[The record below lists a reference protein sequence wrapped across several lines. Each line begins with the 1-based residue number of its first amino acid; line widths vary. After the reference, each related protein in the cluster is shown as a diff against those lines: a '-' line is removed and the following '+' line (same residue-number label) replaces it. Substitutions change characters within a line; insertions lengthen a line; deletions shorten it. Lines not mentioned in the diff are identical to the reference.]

1 MAIQHPTLEQL
12 SQLTDGEISA
22 PEPRTLND
30 RLFACANCKA
40 TFESFRALD
49 LELRR
54 APLVGCEAALAL
66 ISARLDEE
74 ADEAEAAVAERHLE
88 TCATCRAD
96 ARTWS
101 TVSAA
106 LAALPAGSPAA
117 RVDGAIAAVARRER
131 RPVARPVPAIAA
143 RTLVTVTAAIAVVAV
158 ALSPVAPTA
167 VPVATQIGTQP
178 DQVIVAAAQSVVL
191 NERTNTLYVLDAAN
205 AAVEARDA
213 TTSELKAKIEVGGK
227 PTALALN
234 SNTNTVLVLDASQ
247 KKVTEIDGAKNSV
260 VSSASVPVNGTLT
273 SINVEPNGGKILVTT
288 AESGSSTGASGA
300 VVVLDQN
307 TKQVEALRDLAVTP
321 EILIDD
327 PEGHRAALVSTNQTT
342 LLDTS
347 YKVIGTLPG
356 GIAAAFDRGER
367 DWIAILGA
375 TSTGSIV
382 AFGGAAAPLSL
393 QLAGSPRAITSLA

>member
-12 SQLTDGEISA
+12 SQLADGEISA
-22 PEPRTLND
+22 AEAHTLNEH
-30 RLFACANCKA
+30 LFACADCKA
-40 TFESFRALD
+40 TFESFRAFD

-74 ADEAEAAVAERHLE
+74 ADDAEAAVAERHLE

-96 ARTWS
+96 ERTWS

-106 LAALPAGSPAA
+106 LAALPTGSPSA
-117 RVDGAIAAVARRER
+117 RVDEAIAAITRRER

-234 SNTNTVLVLDASQ
+234 SNTNTVLVLDSSQ
-247 KKVTEIDGAKNSV
+247 KTVTEIDGAKNSV
-260 VSSASVPVNGTLT
+260 VSSALVPVNGTLT
-273 SINVEPNGGKILVTT
+273 SINVEPNGGKILVTS
-288 AESGSSTGASGA
+288 AESGTGAGPSGA
-300 VVVLDQN
+300 VVVLDQS
-307 TKQVEALRDLAVTP
+307 TKQVEAMKDLAVVP
-321 EILIDD
+321 EIMIYD
-327 PEGHRAALVSTNQTT
+327 PEGHRAALVSTKQTT
-342 LLDTS
+342 LLDTN

-356 GIAAAFDRGER
+356 GMAAAFDRGER
-367 DWIAILGA
+367 DRIAILGA
-375 TSTGSIV
+375 TSSGSIV
-382 AFGGAAAPLSL
+382 TFGGNAAPLSL
-393 QLAGSPRAITSLA
+393 QLAGSPR